1 MLISRSGGARPIVGD
16 ACRREEITKLLVY
29 HVQLLVETGFSE
41 QMGDVGDPRLAT
53 AEERIT
59 EFIAEKIAE
68 GDLRTQPGVSSGAG
82 NPIQTEEEGVHWY
95 PVFAERK

>member
-1 MLISRSGGARPIVGD
+1 MGGVGD
-16 ACRREEITKLLVY
+16 
-29 HVQLLVETGFSE
+29 Q
-41 QMGDVGDPRLAT
+41 RLAT

-68 GDLRTQPGVSSGAG
+68 GDLRTQSGVSSGAG